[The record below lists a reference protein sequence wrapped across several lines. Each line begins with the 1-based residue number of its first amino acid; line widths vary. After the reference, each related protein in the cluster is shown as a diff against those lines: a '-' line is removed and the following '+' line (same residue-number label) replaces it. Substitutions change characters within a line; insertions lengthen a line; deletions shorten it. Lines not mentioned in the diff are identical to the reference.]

1 MCYSQGL
8 EVFVAET
15 GTQERPYICRAWS
28 ERLCKLQQGAL
39 KALAER
45 LQLGQGEESTARLS
59 TGCHRMAAVGAVD
72 QEPGMPDSFGAG

>member
-1 MCYSQGL
+1 MGK
-8 EVFVAET
+8 AH
-15 GTQERPYICRAWS
+15 ICRAWS

-45 LQLGQGEESTARLS
+45 LQLEQGEESTARLS
-59 TGCHRMAAVGAVD
+59 TGCHRTAAVGAVD